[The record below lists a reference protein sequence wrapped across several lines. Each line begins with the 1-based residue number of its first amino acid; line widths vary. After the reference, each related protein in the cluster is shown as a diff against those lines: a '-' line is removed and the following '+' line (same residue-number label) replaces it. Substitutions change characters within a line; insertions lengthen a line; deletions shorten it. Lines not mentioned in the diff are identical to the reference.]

1 MAENVYIRPPDA
13 MNVGGG
19 NPSDAWDKWK
29 LKFQIF
35 LRATGANGK
44 GDHEGR
50 TSLIVSVMKELKFF
64 PNFPYLP
71 ERLDPDDRN

>member
-35 LRATGANGK
+35 LQATGANGK
-44 GDHEGR
+44 EDTVKVGLLLKHISDEG
-50 TSLIVSVMKELKFF
+50 IEFF
-64 PNFPYLP
+64 PTSHTFQKGTNLVY
-71 ERLDPDDRN
+71 